1 MKQSNPMKQTAIHFL
16 TLVLIWAGHASGQA
30 QAPVGGPPAIQVSGN
45 AEVKVA
51 PDLVDINFGV
61 EVVSKDLLAAQ
72 EYMKKRVAAV
82 IDCLK
87 KQGIEDKD
95 IQTDYI
101 SIKPDY
107 GENTTKTT
115 PNRYEL
121 NRAVRCT
128 LRDTGK
134 FDAVL
139 TAAFQAGATGVD
151 DMEFRTS
158 ELRKHRDA
166 ARLSALRAARE
177 KAELMAK
184 ELGMKVGRALQ
195 VTEERYGDG
204 GGWRFQNNPNG
215 QAISRNSIDSQLG
228 GQAEG
233 SFAAGQIGISAAVT
247 VSFALE

>member
-1 MKQSNPMKQTAIHFL
+1 MKPTANCLL
-16 TLVLIWAGHASGQA
+16 TLAMVFACDARGQN
-30 QAPVGGPPAIQVSGN
+30 QVPVGGVPTIQVSGN
-45 AEVKVA
+45 AEVKIA

-61 EVVSKDLLAAQ
+61 KVVSKDLIPA
-72 EYMKKRVAAV
+72 EEDMKKRVAAV

-87 KQGIEDKD
+87 KQGIGDKD

-101 SIKPDY
+101 SIRPDY
-107 GENTTKTT
+107 DENTAKTKL
-115 PNRYEL
+115 NRYEL
-121 NRAVRCT
+121 NRTIHCT
-128 LRDTGK
+128 LRDIGK

-139 TAAFQAGATGVD
+139 TAALQAGATNVS

-184 ELGMKVGRALQ
+184 ELDLKVGRALQ

-204 GGWRFQNNPNG
+204 GGWRFQNNPG
-215 QAISRNSIDSQLG
+215 AQAISRNSIDSLLG

-233 SFAAGQIGISAAVT
+233 SFAAGQIGISAGVT

>member
-1 MKQSNPMKQTAIHFL
+1 MKPTANCLL
-16 TLVLIWAGHASGQA
+16 TLAMVFACDARGQN
-30 QAPVGGPPAIQVSGN
+30 QVPVGGVPTIQVSGN
-45 AEVKVA
+45 AEVKIA

-61 EVVSKDLLAAQ
+61 KVVSKDLIPA
-72 EYMKKRVAAV
+72 EEDMKKRVAAV

-87 KQGIEDKD
+87 KQGIGDKD

-101 SIKPDY
+101 SIRPDY
-107 GENTTKTT
+107 DENTAKTKL
-115 PNRYEL
+115 NRYEL
-121 NRAVRCT
+121 NRTIHCT
-128 LRDTGK
+128 LRDIGK

-139 TAAFQAGATGVD
+139 TAALQAGATNVS

-184 ELGMKVGRALQ
+184 EL
-195 VTEERYGDG
+195 D
-204 GGWRFQNNPNG
+204 GWRFQNNPG
-215 QAISRNSIDSQLG
+215 AQAISRNSIDSLLG

-233 SFAAGQIGISAAVT
+233 SFAAGQIGISAGVT